1 MEMPFA
7 WWSLGV
13 KQNVLRE
20 LREPFFWCFFWCKK
34 HQAKDL
40 PSLKWE
46 LLKEGGKLLKIF
58 EWCPHT
64 RPNLSQRKSHTHLK
78 SMDQSDVCNN
88 TGTKKLDAG
97 HVDRWNSTKPMRL
110 AMDTFWASR
119 MASRGRSRGVNHQ
132 ILFESS
138 WNADE
143 TQPFWMYP
151 VLSSIIFYPILSVS
165 WKPLQKNSSWSW
177 KPCISGTP
185 GHRGTQWSLR
195 CCLAF
200 PASSGPQGSTR
211 LLKRHHFASPIL
223 FVGGVVR
230 QFQTKPIEAIFAPSQ
245 TNFAVIKVLEPS
257 CEFSEIMDGD
267 PQDSWQ
273 DPLIPPFP
281 RSR

>member
-1 MEMPFA
+1 MAYWSPLFWVLTQDFTFHKKIGSGNRDDMFKHWNQKPHFGGVTSEDPQNNFGFREM
-7 WWSLGV
+7 
-13 KQNVLRE
+13 
-20 LREPFFWCFFWCKK
+20 
-34 HQAKDL
+34 AK
-40 PSLKWE
+40 
-46 LLKEGGKLLKIF
+46 I
-58 EWCPHT
+58 
-64 RPNLSQRKSHTHLK
+64 
-78 SMDQSDVCNN
+78 
-88 TGTKKLDAG
+88 
-97 HVDRWNSTKPMRL
+97 

>member
-1 MEMPFA
+1 MFFLVQKTPSKRFA
-7 WWSLGV
+7 
-13 KQNVLRE
+13 
-20 LREPFFWCFFWCKK
+20 
-34 HQAKDL
+34 
-40 PSLKWE
+40 
-46 LLKEGGKLLKIF
+46 IF
-58 EWCPHT
+58 EVGAPERRGEAVEDIWMVSTHT
-64 RPNLSQRKSHTHLK
+64 SKLKPKKISHAPEVNGSIRCVRNDLET
-78 SMDQSDVCNN
+78 NN